1 MHARASIVTGIH
13 RCQSRG
19 PSPSP
24 SGILSSVSKTKT
36 AVPIKITSVDTIHVR
51 IPFTCGGP
59 VPVFAGRTW
68 NTVDTLLV
76 RVRTDGGITGWGEAF
91 GHTII
96 PATRVT
102 IDSMLAPLC
111 LGRDAMQI
119 DALLLDLHQRLHI
132 FGRNGP
138 LVYGLSGIDMALW
151 DIAGKC
157 AGRPVHELLGGSA
170 KQSLP
175 VYASLIRYSDPDLV
189 ARNAARAVSQG
200 FRHVKL
206 HEIGFEQARAARE
219 AIGASVALMLDTN
232 CPWSLQEAIGMAERL
247 RPLHL
252 YWLEEPCWPPE
263 NFTALAK
270 VRSAGGISIAA
281 GENNTTAMG
290 FLHMFQAGAVDF
302 AQPSPAKLG
311 GISEARKVFALAEA
325 FNVRLAPHTP
335 YFGPGLLAG
344 LQLNAACP
352 VADMLVEWFYFD
364 LETTLYGDAIIP
376 RNGHISVPR
385 GPGLGLDPDA
395 AVIAKYAS

>member
-1 MHARASIVTGIH
+1 MLAPQPGE
-13 RCQSRG
+13 
-19 PSPSP
+19 
-24 SGILSSVSKTKT
+24 
-36 AVPIKITSVDTIHVR
+36 AVEQNRMKITSVDTIHVR

-68 NTVDTLLV
+68 DTVDTLLV
-76 RVRTDGGITGWGEAF
+76 KVSTDAGITGWGEAF

-102 IDSMLAPLC
+102 IDSILAPLC
-111 LGRDAMQI
+111 VGRDATQI
-119 DALLLDLHQRLHI
+119 EALLLDLHQRLHI

-138 LVYGLSGIDMALW
+138 LVYGLSGLDMALW
-151 DIAGKC
+151 DIAGKH
-157 AGRPVHELLGGSA
+157 AGRPVYELLGGSA
-170 KQSLP
+170 KLKLP

-206 HEIGFEQARAARE
+206 HEVGVEQARAARE
-219 AIGASVALMLDTN
+219 AVGTSVALMLDTN
-232 CPWSLQEAIGMAERL
+232 CPWSLQEAMDMAERL
-247 RPLHL
+247 QPLDL
-252 YWLEEPCWPPE
+252 FWLEEPCWPPE
-263 NFTALAK
+263 NFSALAK
-270 VRSAGGISIAA
+270 LRAARQIPIAA

-290 FLHMFQAGAVDF
+290 FLQMFQAGAVDF

-352 VADMLVEWFYFD
+352 AADMLVEWFYFD
-364 LETTLYGDAIIP
+364 LETTLYGDAIVP
-376 RNGHISVPR
+376 RDGYIALPR
-385 GPGLGLDPDA
+385 GPGLGFDPDA
-395 AVIAKYAS
+395 AVLAKYAR